1 MQKMFVNS
9 FFPNCPP
16 SLKAHKRFTQRG
28 MEGMKGIYI
37 IIFFYHIIHDTTAQE
52 NLRKNL

>member
-1 MQKMFVNS
+1 MFVNS
-9 FFPNCPP
+9 FFPNYPP

>member
-1 MQKMFVNS
+1 
-9 FFPNCPP
+9 
-16 SLKAHKRFTQRG
+16 

-52 NLRKNL
+52 NPVLATYKMQKKKKK